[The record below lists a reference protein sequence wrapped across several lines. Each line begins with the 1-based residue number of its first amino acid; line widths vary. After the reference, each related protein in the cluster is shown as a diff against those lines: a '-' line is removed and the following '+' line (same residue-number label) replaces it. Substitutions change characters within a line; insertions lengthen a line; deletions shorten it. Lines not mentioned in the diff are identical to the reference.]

1 MVNKSK
7 EVQGLL
13 FKVAELEV
21 VVTLLTGLLTAKGV
35 LTSEDVQA
43 IYGMA
48 EVPEIIGARIQR
60 IEAEGAALIEARKRL
75 LSEMLGVVPE
85 EEGDYVF
92 KEKKRPAFP
101 HTHISEEDV
110 VDELEEESKPSKGPD
125 KKLH

>member
-75 LSEMLGVVPE
+75 LSDLLDINTPPE
-85 EEGDYVF
+85 GEILDTGE
-92 KEKKRPAFP
+92 P
-101 HTHISEEDV
+101 IIEDAL
-110 VDELEEESKPSKGPD
+110 DEAEITEAREVKDPD
-125 KKLH
+125 RKLH